1 MASVLPADVEVL
13 PARPEAER
21 SLLGALLIDG
31 GLLTRVMEHVIPEDF
46 SSEPHRLVYESC
58 LALSDRKEAVD
69 LVTVQAELERNG
81 RLERAGGAAYLSGLL
96 DNVPDVESVESY
108 ARLVREAALRRQL
121 ILQSRRAARAAVEAP
136 DAQAVLEAAQQE
148 LVDIAKGSLRGGFVR
163 LSEIAEKNEEE
174 IQKIQARG
182 TMLTGLDTGFSRLNS
197 LTQGFQRTDLVVL
210 AARPGMGKTAFALN
224 IASHLTIH
232 QGHCVAF
239 FSLEMS
245 APQLG
250 FRIQC
255 AEARVNLQRLRE
267 GRLSK
272 EEKKYLFYT
281 TQQMRDAR
289 FFIDDQPSIS
299 LLEMRARALQLKQAQ
314 KRLDAVF
321 VDYLQIMGSR
331 QRYENRTQEV
341 GAFSRGLKALAKELD
356 VPVIALSQLSR
367 RTEQRGSEKEPQL
380 SDLRESGAIEQD
392 ADVVIFLSRP
402 EYYDK
407 ETADKNVCE
416 VIVAKQRNGPTGRFS
431 LGWSGETTRFS
442 DLAQVPEGPAM

>member
-1 MASVLPADVEVL
+1 MAAVLSAEPETL
-13 PARPEAER
+13 PSRPEAER
-21 SLLGALLIDG
+21 SLIGALLIDG
-31 GLLTRVMEHVIPEDF
+31 GLLTRVMEHVVPDDF
-46 SSEPHRLVYESC
+46 AVEAHRLAYDAC

-69 LVTVQAELERNG
+69 LVTVQAELERHG
-81 RLERAGGAAYLSGLL
+81 RLERAGGTAYLASLL
-96 DNVPDVESVESY
+96 DNVPDVESVETY
-108 ARLVREAALRRQL
+108 AKLVREAALRRQL
-121 ILQSRRAARAAVEAP
+121 ILQSRRAARAAVDAP

-163 LSEIAEKNEEE
+163 LSDIAEKNEEE

-182 TMLTGLDTGFSRLNS
+182 SMLTGLPTGFSRLNA
-197 LTQGFQRTDLVVL
+197 LTQGFQRTDLIVL

-224 IASHLTIH
+224 IASYLTIH
-232 QGHCVAF
+232 SGYCVAF

-289 FFIDDQPSIS
+289 FFIDDQPSNS
-299 LLEMRARALQLKQAQ
+299 LLEMRARALQLKQSQ
-314 KRLDAVF
+314 KGLDAIF

-331 QRYENRTQEV
+331 QKYENRTQEV
-341 GAFSRGLKALAKELD
+341 GAYSRGLKALAKELD

-407 ETADKNVCE
+407 DTADKNVCE

-442 DLAQVPEGPAM
+442 DLAQAPEGAGM

>member
-1 MASVLPADVEVL
+1 MASVLPAEIEAL
-13 PARPEAER
+13 PSRPEAER

-31 GLLTRVMEHVIPEDF
+31 GLLTRVMEHVVPEDF
-46 SSEPHRLVYESC
+46 AAEAHRLAYEAC
-58 LALSDRKEAVD
+58 LALSDRKESVD

-81 RLERAGGAAYLSGLL
+81 RLERAGGPAYLSGLL

-121 ILQSRRAARAAVEAP
+121 ILQSRRAARAAVDAP

-148 LVDIAKGSLRGGFVR
+148 LVDIAKGSLKGGFLR
-163 LSEIAEKNEEE
+163 LSEIAEKNEDE

-182 TMLTGLDTGFSRLNS
+182 TMLTGVPTGFSRLNA
-197 LTQGFQRTDLVVL
+197 LTQGFQKTDLVVL

-224 IASHLTIH
+224 IAAHLTIH
-232 QGHCVAF
+232 NPYCVAF

-272 EEKKYLFYT
+272 DEKKFLFYT

-289 FFIDDQPSIS
+289 FYIDDQPSIS

-314 KRLDAVF
+314 KGLDAVF

-331 QRYENRTQEV
+331 QKYENRTQEV
-341 GAFSRGLKALAKELD
+341 GSYSRGLKALAKELD

-407 ETADKNVCE
+407 DTADKNVCE

-442 DLAQVPEGPAM
+442 DLAQVGEGGPA

>member
-1 MASVLPADVEVL
+1 MAAVLPSEIETL
-13 PARPEAER
+13 PSRPEAER
-21 SLLGALLIDG
+21 SLLGSLLIDG
-31 GLLTRVMEHVIPEDF
+31 GLLTRVMEHVVPEDF
-46 SSEPHRLVYESC
+46 ATEPHRLAYEAC

-69 LVTVQAELERNG
+69 LVTVQAELERHG
-81 RLERAGGAAYLSGLL
+81 RLERCGGDAYLAGLL

-121 ILQSRRAARAAVEAP
+121 ILQSRRAARAAVDAP

-148 LVDIAKGSLRGGFVR
+148 LVDIAKGSLKGGFQR
-163 LSEIAEKNEEE
+163 LSDIAEKNEEE

-182 TMLTGLDTGFSRLNS
+182 TMLTGVPTGFSRLNA
-197 LTQGFQRTDLVVL
+197 LTQGFQKTDLIVL

-224 IASHLTIH
+224 IASYLTIH
-232 QGHCVAF
+232 QGYCVAF

-272 EEKKYLFYT
+272 DEKKFLFYT

-289 FFIDDQPSIS
+289 FYIDDQPSIS

-314 KRLDAVF
+314 TGLDAVF

-341 GAFSRGLKALAKELD
+341 GSYSRGLKALAKELD

-407 ETADKNVCE
+407 DTADKNVCE

-442 DLAQVPEGPAM
+442 DLAQVGEGGGA